1 MENPGKQFIGSCRLC
16 PYMKLNS
23 LKKIRDV
30 LVAPQPHQV
39 IELEETVRVAALRC
53 IERMFELTD

>member
-1 MENPGKQFIGSCRLC
+1 
-16 PYMKLNS
+16 MKLNS

-30 LVAPQPHQV
+30 LVDPQPHQV
-39 IELEETVRVAALRC
+39 IELDETVRVAALRC